1 MGSGWVKF
9 AILGSTY
16 ARALQNRA
24 VRTHGAEN
32 VNPSTFAATAAQPQ
46 ARFDTDLSSYA
57 RQRGALVPTQQS
69 RAMSG
74 LAHDLPWQGE
84 EHQAPV
90 SAYGA
95 ANKMLEARGL
105 SHNAR
110 PPETTSH
117 QRIEQAF
124 GKPTEASGGTEVGR
138 ARLNARPQGPNPL
151 QHLDQWQHENPDK
164 PRNWMPPA
172 GGAAVQPAQ
181 QQQQTHAQT
190 QVGSMS
196 GWKPQATT
204 SPITTTRPAGSPS
217 TTQLLRDMRAEHAPA
232 MAAPGGAS
240 TAVLTKR
247 PAPNMATQVLKAGAA
262 RFKIANPASLMTSIG
277 LPLAVGGSMLLNKPG
292 IKADIADRLHGQGD
306 IHQKDVAQAIPEE
319 LQGTAARAAQAL
331 AERGIDPKAM
341 RFAVDAPSG
350 AGKTVLSKALAQQM
364 GLQHHGLDWRPHLRL
379 HQLMGGGD
387 IEKMPYTPHAGEVL
401 EHQQLLRSYDPEM
414 FDVALHIHKDP
425 NTIKQQVLKRGRGAR
440 TADLLD
446 YDKSIDVGRKAFE
459 TLGGEPIDL
468 GGGIIMKVRPQE
480 GWGNQLEQRLAQ
492 QGIDATG
499 LTRHQKLL
507 SLHSG
512 KREEHGA
519 GWTPYIKNPFSGAET
534 SALGSTGPLGASIAG
549 MLGKQA
555 SRRSDEREARHTA
568 IAGGAAVGGHLLKGL
583 MHRATDAL
591 VTKERTP
598 KNLENTVQTFA
609 KRMLP
614 ADAENDLN
622 VYVGPHLDEGA
633 GKRLL
638 NLKPTS
644 SDAAVAHE
652 LGHVSN
658 YESPLTKWRPST
670 VPLDNVLPYTG
681 MGATGYGIMAKHPS
695 YAPALAHLA
704 VSSPRLLDEGLASLR
719 ASKHLISE
727 HGVRGLGQALSL
739 AFPFGTYALPAAMP
753 LGITALKRHLDDND

>member
-1 MGSGWVKF
+1 MGSGWIKF

-32 VNPSTFAATAAQPQ
+32 IDPSTFAATAAQPQ

-74 LAHDLPWQGE
+74 LAHDLPWQGK
-84 EHQAPV
+84 EHQAPA
-90 SAYGA
+90 SAYGD

-105 SHNAR
+105 SHNA
-110 PPETTSH
+110 PAGQPTSH
-117 QRIEQAF
+117 QQIAQAF
-124 GKPTEASGGTEVGR
+124 GKPTDASGGTEVGR
-138 ARLNARPQGPNPL
+138 ARLNPRPQGPSVF

-172 GGAAVQPAQ
+172 EGAAGPPQRRQLQP
-181 QQQQTHAQT
+181 QTHAQT
-190 QVGSMS
+190 QVGSMG
-196 GWKPQATT
+196 GWQPQASAHPTASP
-204 SPITTTRPAGSPS
+204 SPIAGAMRPAGGPS
-217 TTQLLRDMRAEHAPA
+217 STQLLRDMHAEHAPA
-232 MAAPGGAS
+232 MTAPGGAS

-292 IKADIADRLHGQGD
+292 IKADLADRLHGQGD

-364 GLQHHGLDWRPHLRL
+364 GLQHHGLDWRPNLRL

-480 GWGNQLEQRLAQ
+480 GWGNQLEQQLAQ
-492 QGIDATG
+492 QGIDSTG

-519 GWTPYIKNPFSGAET
+519 GWTPYMKNPFSGAET

-549 MLGKQA
+549 ML
-555 SRRSDEREARHTA
+555 
-568 IAGGAAVGGHLLKGL
+568 
-583 MHRATDAL
+583 
-591 VTKERTP
+591 
-598 KNLENTVQTFA
+598 
-609 KRMLP
+609 
-614 ADAENDLN
+614 
-622 VYVGPHLDEGA
+622 
-633 GKRLL
+633 
-638 NLKPTS
+638 
-644 SDAAVAHE
+644 
-652 LGHVSN
+652 
-658 YESPLTKWRPST
+658 
-670 VPLDNVLPYTG
+670 
-681 MGATGYGIMAKHPS
+681 
-695 YAPALAHLA
+695 
-704 VSSPRLLDEGLASLR
+704 
-719 ASKHLISE
+719 
-727 HGVRGLGQALSL
+727 HG
-739 AFPFGTYALPAAMP
+739 
-753 LGITALKRHLDDND
+753 